1 MQKIGLARGLW
12 IVILV
17 LFLSLQVYNYLQGN
31 YFDLLA
37 TVLIIIIG
45 LLMLGVIFLIKKTR
59 TP

>member
-1 MQKIGLARGLW
+1 MQKIGFARGLW

-31 YFDLLA
+31 YFDLLTTA
-37 TVLIIIIG
+37 LIIIIAF
-45 LLMLGVIFLIKKTR
+45 LMLGVIFLVKKTR